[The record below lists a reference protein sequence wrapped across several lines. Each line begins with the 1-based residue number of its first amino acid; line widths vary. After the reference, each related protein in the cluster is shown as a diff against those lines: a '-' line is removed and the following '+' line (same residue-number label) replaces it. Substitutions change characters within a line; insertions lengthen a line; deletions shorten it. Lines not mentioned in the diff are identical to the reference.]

1 MLIKILLILF
11 ILIFFLVFKNQY
23 KILKK
28 HRKYK
33 KLYLAL
39 RKRCEKDGCLDF
51 SYNDF
56 NLKFPI
62 YNKREE
68 IMSFAIKFADF
79 ILPVLPFEI
88 FNEKGKKEIFECFC
102 REYSYFYKE
111 VMVNKGDIVI
121 DAGAHMGIFSAL
133 ASAFGGIVYAFEPI
147 SEMREKYLSKIAELN
162 KNIYIIPYA
171 LSDRNE
177 ETEIEIPSFGR
188 SILDMAGSSI
198 VRKFQNS
205 RKEKI
210 ETITIDEF
218 VEKNNVKRVDFIKAD
233 IEGAERLMLKGAYNV
248 LKNFAPKLSICTY
261 HLPDDKKVLTELI
274 LKANPDYKI
283 IYGKA
288 KLYAYVG
295 K

>member
-1 MLIKILLILF
+1 
-11 ILIFFLVFKNQY
+11 
-23 KILKK
+23 
-28 HRKYK
+28 
-33 KLYLAL
+33 
-39 RKRCEKDGCLDF
+39 
-51 SYNDF
+51 
-56 NLKFPI
+56 
-62 YNKREE
+62 
-68 IMSFAIKFADF
+68 
-79 ILPVLPFEI
+79 
-88 FNEKGKKEIFECFC
+88 
-102 REYSYFYKE
+102 
-111 VMVNKGDIVI
+111 
-121 DAGAHMGIFSAL
+121 
-133 ASAFGGIVYAFEPI
+133 
-147 SEMREKYLSKIAELN
+147 MREKYLSKIAELN

-218 VEKNNVKRVDFIKAD
+218 VEKNNIKRVDFIKAD
-233 IEGAERLMLKGAYNV
+233 IEGAEKLMLKGAYNV